1 MFFSR
6 KTYYKLVGLHL
17 ALGVGIYVFQPLS
30 RLFLLA
36 AIAYFFYLVV
46 FRGNRREEVLLGAA
60 YVTGFEVLSRMTG
73 GIGFSYEFAKYM
85 VILFLLVGM
94 FFRGFTRASLPYIIY
109 LFLLLPGILF
119 SAINLNYETNIANAI
134 GFNLSGPFCLGIAA
148 LYCYKRK
155 LSVKRYNQVLFTLL
169 LPIISTTIYLYLYT
183 PNIRDALSGTG
194 SNFALSG
201 GFGPNQVATVLGLG
215 IFILFSRLFL
225 VKDRL
230 INLLDLALLGLIS
243 YRAIITFSRGG
254 VYTALA
260 CGALFLFFY
269 LVRSPLKER
278 AILLPKLGVI
288 AGVVVITWIV
298 SSVATMGLIDKRYSN
313 QDAAGRVKQDVTTGR
328 AELLSNEL
336 QAFKENPITGIGVGK
351 VKEYRQVKTGKVA
364 ASHNEVS
371 RIVSEHGLFGILALM
386 ILLITPLFY
395 GLTDKSN
402 LYLFPFIAFWF
413 LTINHSSMRIAAP
426 AFVYGLA
433 LISLY
438 REKKA
443 TLHRKPTG
451 RKG

>member
-109 LFLLLPGILF
+109 LFLLLPGILL

-201 GFGPNQVATVLGLG
+201 GFWTQPGGHRSW
-215 IFILFSRLFL
+215 SRN
-225 VKDRL
+225 
-230 INLLDLALLGLIS
+230 I
-243 YRAIITFSRGG
+243 
-254 VYTALA
+254 
-260 CGALFLFFY
+260 Y
-269 LVRSPLKER
+269 LV
-278 AILLPKLGVI
+278 
-288 AGVVVITWIV
+288 
-298 SSVATMGLIDKRYSN
+298 
-313 QDAAGRVKQDVTTGR
+313 
-328 AELLSNEL
+328 
-336 QAFKENPITGIGVGK
+336 
-351 VKEYRQVKTGKVA
+351 
-364 ASHNEVS
+364 
-371 RIVSEHGLFGILALM
+371 
-386 ILLITPLFY
+386 
-395 GLTDKSN
+395 
-402 LYLFPFIAFWF
+402 
-413 LTINHSSMRIAAP
+413 
-426 AFVYGLA
+426 
-433 LISLY
+433 
-438 REKKA
+438 
-443 TLHRKPTG
+443 
-451 RKG
+451 